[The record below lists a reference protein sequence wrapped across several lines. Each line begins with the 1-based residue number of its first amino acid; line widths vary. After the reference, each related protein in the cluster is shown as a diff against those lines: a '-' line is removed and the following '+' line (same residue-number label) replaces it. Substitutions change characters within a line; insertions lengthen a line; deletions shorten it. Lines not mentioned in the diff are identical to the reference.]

1 MKCFLNP
8 DRQQKLTEML
18 TTLGQKPEQIQ
29 QYIDGLPDDIEH
41 VDIEMLTH
49 VQCVIYCRAIDEPMQ
64 SLVGLAILVNIMMEA
79 KSRGLEETDFPKSYQ
94 AIQDNLIE
102 LGLRPPPSENLQ

>member
-8 DRQQKLTEML
+8 DRQQKLTETL
-18 TTLGQKPEQIQ
+18 TALGQKPEQIQ
-29 QYIDGLPDDIEH
+29 QYINGLPDDIEH

-49 VQCVIYCRAIDEPMQ
+49 VQCVTYCKAIDEPIQ

-79 KSRGLEETDFPKSYQ
+79 ESRGLEETDFPKSHQ
-94 AIQDNLIE
+94 AIRNNLIK
-102 LGLRPPPSENLQ
+102 LSLTPPPETLQ